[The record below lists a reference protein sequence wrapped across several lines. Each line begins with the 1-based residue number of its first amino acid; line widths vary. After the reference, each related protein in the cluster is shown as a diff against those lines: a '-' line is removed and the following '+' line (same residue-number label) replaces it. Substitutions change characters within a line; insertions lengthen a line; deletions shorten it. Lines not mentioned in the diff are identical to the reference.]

1 MIIMPVKTIAR
12 FQIAFKS
19 CLYFTDALEHDKSR
33 KYFPEK
39 YSRFNPNVNRQLTLV
54 FVISQ

>member
-54 FVISQ
+54 FG